1 MLNIQ
6 ATLNGEDYKE
16 VSMPKEVCTYV
27 RVKELL
33 KGEFTLSTDEE
44 IELYDAD
51 NVELCDAS
59 MASNSSKKLKVAL
72 LNKRLGR
79 NPNLLS
85 TKNGPAEEGKEVGNV
100 LKDEISSHKY
110 SCYSSG

>member
-16 VSMPKEVCTYV
+16 VSMPKEVCTYI

-33 KGEFTLSTDEE
+33 KGEFTLSSDEE

-72 LNKRLGR
+72 LNKRLSK
-79 NPNLLS
+79 NLNLLGS
-85 TKNGPAEEGKEVGNV
+85 KNVPTEERKEAGNV